1 MTQVVGD
8 DVFRFDEEGNF
19 RKVDPEEDPFD
30 FGLSKFA
37 FNLSRFGPLSL
48 VDNLFGGTDITR
60 AYNAVAN
67 TYGKD
72 VADDFALNTQLG
84 QMARDT
90 GQLDVNLRKAVAL
103 KQNQD
108 KFNKGEISQGQKAV
122 NDAKID
128 AGYAGLSRDAAQTA
142 MKAAAE
148 VQGGTVD
155 KTGKFSGGAKSDQAG
170 KKDTG
175 KKDTKSIGGGRYSGK
190 RPSF

>member
-1 MTQVVGD
+1 D

-48 VDNLFGGTDITR
+48 VNNLFGGTDITR

-103 KQNQD
+103 KENQD
-108 KFNKGEISQGQKAV
+108 KFNKGEISETQKAV

-128 AGYAGLSRDAAQTA
+128 AGYAGLSRDTAQQMMDAAAAQVAAKQEPVGKGPTTGGGS
-142 MKAAAE
+142 KLGDRAAA
-148 VQGGTVD
+148 G
-155 KTGKFSGGAKSDQAG
+155 QAG
-170 KKDTG
+170 KKSGPLG
-175 KKDTKSIGGGRYSGK
+175 KGQYGGR
-190 RPSF
+190 